1 MTNTNSD
8 TTFVRAVGLSTL
20 DLDALVSS
28 GDIAISGYEIG
39 RSGGASATMPLGNR
53 RYPIGSTN
61 SRLGTV
67 NLSVQLRILTQA
79 GYRQVYSLI
88 EGDRYDFVFLNSND
102 VDTPANNYKSFRMK
116 VNSGKIIKSTDYR
129 SQYTASLDLLILG
142 EEIV

>member
-1 MTNTNSD
+1 
-8 TTFVRAVGLSTL
+8 
-20 DLDALVSS
+20 
-28 GDIAISGYEIG
+28 
-39 RSGGASATMPLGNR
+39 MPLGNR

-67 NLSVQLRILTQA
+67 NLSVQLRIMTQA